1 VSHDVKSINDKAQII
16 GDELKEKAEEELDT
30 QDVDENFQV
39 ITAPTIDVNFLGQR
53 IQVKFE
59 MDELDDVTGGK
70 KLIWYKGKVILVKTY
85 KSSVRVKWD
94 DENEPDSDET
104 LLKTKWNKQTEGSW
118 RMDVGKN

>member
-1 VSHDVKSINDKAQII
+1 MIRLKKN

-39 ITAPTIDVNFLGQR
+39 ITAPTIDENFVGQR

-104 LLKTKWNKQTEGSW
+104 LLKTKWNKQTEESW
-118 RMDVGKN
+118 RMDVGKYKTLKNK